1 MQCIVNFLCLS
12 TDTPS
17 EGSRMCVSAKQDVTS
32 YKAQGYGANGT
43 QFLKFGFVKLRKDA
57 EPQVDLHEWTL
68 REGEIIQFQTNYMTT
83 EEFGDVKA
91 RQTFTIVGATNDK
104 NLDKFTRREK
114 KLEKRCQVR
123 CSIRILSLERS
134 LRLHKLISR
143 RACLPQE
150 RPVNT

>member
-1 MQCIVNFLCLS
+1 
-12 TDTPS
+12 
-17 EGSRMCVSAKQDVTS
+17 MCVSAKQDVTS
-32 YKAQGYGANGT
+32 FKDQGFGINGT
-43 QFLKFGFVKLRKDA
+43 EYIKFGFVKLRKNS

-68 REGEIIQFQTNYMTT
+68 KDGEIVQFQTNYMNM
-83 EEFGDVKA
+83 EEFGDIKA

-114 KLEKRCQVR
+114 KLEKRCLAR

-143 RACLPQE
+143 RTCLTQE
-150 RPVNT
+150 RAVTT